1 MPGNARN
8 KLNASAIHGVLLIAG
23 VIAFF
28 GQSWSVFLLLV
39 IALLATS
46 VMSGDIR
53 PTGSRKKR

>member
-1 MPGNARN
+1 MPGNARH

-23 VIAFF
+23 VIAFL
-28 GQSWSVFLLLV
+28 GQSWSVFWLLV

-53 PTGSRKKR
+53 PTGHRRKP